1 MKLEHFENLQLY
13 YQTVKDYLLQQE
25 ALHCLM
31 LGLCSSESLL
41 EQPYLAVATQ
51 DRSICVAAIRTPP
64 YQLILSKSRSK
75 AAIEAISSDIVTK
88 NISLPGVISLKSEA
102 ATFAKLW
109 QSLTRQSYRLDM
121 AQRIYQLEI
130 VNPINYVAGYLRLAT
145 ENDRSLLVS
154 WIKAFEIEAIGK
166 QRSEQHYQDWYDL
179 RMSKNSLYVWHNK
192 LPVSM
197 AGFSGA
203 TPNGIRVNAV
213 YTPSECRTQGYA
225 TSCVAAL
232 SQTLLDQ
239 ENKYCFLFTNL
250 ANPIAN
256 NIYQKIGYQ
265 PVCEVDSYSFENQH
279 E

>member
-25 ALHCLM
+25 ALHCLI
-31 LGLCSSESLL
+31 LGLCSSESLS
-41 EQPYLAVATQ
+41 EQPYLTVVTQ
-51 DRSICVAAIRTPP
+51 DGSISSTAMRTPP
-64 YQLILSKSRSK
+64 YQLILSKSRSQ
-75 AAIEAISSDIVTK
+75 AAIRAIASDIVTK
-88 NISLPGVISLKSEA
+88 DISLPGVISLKSEA

-109 QSLTRQSYRLDM
+109 QSLTGQSSRLDM

-130 VNPINYVAGYLRLAT
+130 VNPINYAAGYLRLAT
-145 ENDRSLLVS
+145 ENDRHLLVS
-154 WIKAFEIEAIGK
+154 WIKAFEVEAIGK

-179 RMSKNSLYVWHNK
+179 RMSKNSLYVWQDK

-197 AGFSGA
+197 AGFSGS

-213 YTPSECRTQGYA
+213 YTPLEHRTQGYA

-256 NIYQKIGYQ
+256 KIYQKIGYQ
-265 PVCEVDSYSFENQH
+265 PVCEVDSYLFENQH